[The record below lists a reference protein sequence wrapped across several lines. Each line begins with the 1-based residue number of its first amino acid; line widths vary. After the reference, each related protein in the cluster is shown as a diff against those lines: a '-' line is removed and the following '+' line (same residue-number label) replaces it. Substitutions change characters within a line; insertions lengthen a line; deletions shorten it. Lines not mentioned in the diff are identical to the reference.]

1 MKKSLLLIKALIIVL
16 WSAQVSLAED
26 YKWISASLAEKV
38 YKYGEFRTLSGGTG
52 IYYYRDEF
60 YTCKSSAEEGVY
72 DITDGLII
80 RCEFVPVVFSQ

>member
-1 MKKSLLLIKALIIVL
+1 MKKSFVLIKALIIVL
-16 WSAQVSLAED
+16 WSAQVSLANTPV
-26 YKWISASLAEKV
+26 SASLAEKV
-38 YKYGEFRTLSGGTG
+38 YKYGEYRTLSGGHTG

-60 YTCKSSAEEGVY
+60 YTCNSFTEEGVY